1 MKEYIDPMWDDKPI
15 DVSAEVNFI
24 WSIANKLRGPYQS
37 DKYKDVIIPMT
48 ILRRF
53 ECALAPKNEGIV
65 SPAYFVYGFSDDDY
79 NPRYFHYFMR
89 NANNNPEYR
98 RLSGGIREGQWDLSP
113 YDLGNMPVIVPPKA
127 EQNEIVAYLDEK
139 SALLDKS
146 TADKQTQIETLKS
159 YKSSLIYEYVTGKK
173 QVI

>member
-1 MKEYIDPMWDDKPI
+1 M
-15 DVSAEVNFI
+15 
-24 WSIANKLRGPYQS
+24 
-37 DKYKDVIIPMT
+37 
-48 ILRRF
+48 
-53 ECALAPKNEGIV
+53 
-65 SPAYFVYGFSDDDY
+65 
-79 NPRYFHYFMR
+79 
-89 NANNNPEYR
+89 
-98 RLSGGIREGQWDLSP
+98 SP

-139 SALLDKS
+139 CALLDKS

>member
-1 MKEYIDPMWDDKPI
+1 VASQDNIGYKIIRNGDFTYRAMTDDDKFCFNQLT
-15 DVSAEVNFI
+15 D
-24 WSIANKLRGPYQS
+24 
-37 DKYKDVIIPMT
+37 
-48 ILRRF
+48 F
-53 ECALAPKNEGIV
+53 EIGIV

-89 NANNNPEYR
+89 NANNIPEYR

-127 EQNEIVAYLDEK
+127 EQNEIVAFLDEK
-139 SALLDKS
+139 CAAIEQSI
-146 TADKQTQIETLKS
+146 ADKQTQIETLKA